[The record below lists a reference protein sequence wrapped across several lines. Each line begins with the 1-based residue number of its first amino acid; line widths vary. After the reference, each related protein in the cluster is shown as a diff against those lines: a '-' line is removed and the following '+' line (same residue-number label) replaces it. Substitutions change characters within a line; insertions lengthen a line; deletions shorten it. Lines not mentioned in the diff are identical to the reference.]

1 MMRFEV
7 GFNELASYN
16 CESLACILQLCVMR
30 FLIGVNAL
38 ASYNCVSDVE
48 YKEHRQAHPNSGSDA
63 AAAAAAALTDDTN
76 RSNRPDQ
83 NYHSCCHQSFGIILP
98 RLTCHSPIAS
108 KQ

>member
-48 YKEHRQAHPNSGSDA
+48 YKEHRQAHPNSGSDD

-83 NYHSCCHQSFGIILP
+83 NYHSCCDQSFGIILP

-108 KQ
+108 K

>member
-1 MMRFEV
+1 MNTSLHPTIARDDICILQLHMMRFEV

-63 AAAAAAALTDDTN
+63 AAAAAL
-76 RSNRPDQ
+76 
-83 NYHSCCHQSFGIILP
+83 L
-98 RLTCHSPIAS
+98 
-108 KQ
+108 